1 MFGTGTFYTPQSNFF
16 VDYMYTRVALTN
28 KKNQELA
35 RFELDEQATKER
47 GLKDEEIR
55 LRQNITKLQNNLLNR
70 EQASISK
77 RQAMTKKS
85 SVGARD
91 QSAAKARQFKLIEET
106 RDDYRKEEEG
116 AQGMWDKGQGLAAR
130 ADATMAVEG
139 TNFLAGIK
147 TGFAANPNYFD
158 TNNGS
163 AQKAMVAYWN
173 TLSGNAN
180 PDDKSPK
187 GEKGGT
193 LFVKAYLAIRKE
205 HGVDAAE
212 SFKTAIYDK
221 YQVGQALWDEPVLG
235 GFGSNSSEERLRLY
249 GRAEHQQAL
258 SAIRASRDK
267 ALADIPTLGGPG
279 GSSSSS
285 STGPAPGLE
294 SNVTTDKT
302 NRLIKEYEARLADV
316 MAEREA
322 QEGKRGD
329 ILERRLGRKSFA
341 QSMTPFEYVDEDV
354 QSILDEVLGIED
366 EDVRRETLEESRM
379 MISGA
384 RGKIA
389 NEFVENQ
396 VLNET
401 AIRGQYGFARDRM
414 GSALQEMHQADAA
427 AVSLRG
433 QLKELEESVSRDP
446 ESLDILNPQ
455 IEALVANINRQER
468 RALKA
473 EQQHDL
479 YGQIND
485 QLKPLVG
492 SERGVAAEWSAM
504 GPRERLLVIQSLNAG
519 AIGQASVDED
529 TISTTRQEI
538 QLLEEQVRD
547 IESDVGPRPEPRR
560 RRGQVGPG
568 GLGREGSRLGTGLE
582 APTNFEK
589 NDHAMAALQELEDNK
604 AALQALLVKQNQHLT
619 FSGEAT
625 GAIDFLV
632 ENDPAYR
639 IEPPVSRGLGT
650 EAPASAVL
658 TQDEEEA
665 MFKAAGDIGKKEGT
679 EEGED
684 LGEKAAQLQSS
695 VGDREYGLEGPLGGK
710 RGSVDGLFPYDLK
723 GLRREGGLAE
733 EMTGL
738 SVDEKELPEPD
749 YTYELRT
756 PGEEP
761 NRELVLPGLTSEKGP
776 NLGGR
781 GAPDKVKLGQDFRE
795 DETFDVAPSPPPEPE
810 EDEESDLP
818 DFPSVVGEIGVG
830 EDFTPGGFEFEFE
843 SIDPSEIEMD
853 PPTKKPGG
861 EPKIT
866 ADSDKEPEL
875 WQEQYDTWLD
885 WTLKDVGDSSVP
897 TEPPAAPQ
905 IQAPSSS
912 YFPKTKTK
920 PKPKPA
926 PPPIRTPSSSYFPE
940 AKQPAFT
947 PDGAMTQRGVVDVV
961 RDIGR
966 DPEGQ
971 LKHLRKGFQNSIELV
986 DAVREVANN
995 YEFDQKLKELSDED
1009 QARWAMIRDAMNE
1022 WYLLNVP
1029 AEPTNDELLQN
1040 SMPEGT

>member
-1 MFGTGTFYTPQSNFF
+1 MAFETVKPMFGNATYYTPQSNFF
-16 VDYMYTRVALTN
+16 VDYMYTRIALTN

-55 LRQNITKLQNNLLNR
+55 LRQNITKLQNSLLNR

-77 RQAMTKKS
+77 RRSERKS
-85 SVGARD
+85 SAKSDGNHAR
-91 QSAAKARQFKLIEET
+91 SAAAQFRE
-106 RDDYRKEEEG
+106 RKDIDRRYDESIKVEKD
-116 AQGMWDKGQGLAAR
+116 MWLKGQNLLGASK
-130 ADATMAVEG
+130 ATMAKG
-139 TNFLAGIK
+139 GANLLSGIRGNL
-147 TGFAANPNYFD
+147 TRNPNYFD
-158 TNNGS
+158 ANDGG
-163 AQKAMVAYWN
+163 AQKSMFVLWQVASSN
-173 TLSGNAN
+173 GNPSLTGN
-180 PDDKSPK
+180 DKDA
-187 GEKGGT
+187 GT
-193 LFVKAYLAIRKE
+193 LFVQLYREILVE
-205 HGVDAAE
+205 HGSAAAE
-212 SFKTAIYDK
+212 SFKTAVY
-221 YQVGQALWDEPVLG
+221 
-235 GFGSNSSEERLRLY
+235 GSQGLKLSSEEFRV
-249 GRAEHQQAL
+249 
-258 SAIRASRDK
+258 
-267 ALADIPTLGGPG
+267 PTLGGAGTESVEDLLRLYSKAEHKSLLDGFEENRAQEKAGVPGFADG

-285 STGPAPGLE
+285 SSGSSAPALE
-294 SNVTTDKT
+294 SNVTTDKV
-302 NRLIKEYEARLADV
+302 NQLIKEYEARLADV
-316 MAEREA
+316 MGQREA

-396 VLNET
+396 VLNEE
-401 AIRGQYGFARDRM
+401 AIRGQYEFARDRM

-433 QLKELEESVSRDP
+433 QLKELKQAAKPGP
-446 ESLDILNPQ
+446 ESGPDFDPGYYSVA
-455 IEALVANINRQER
+455 IESLVANINRQER

-492 SERGVAAEWSAM
+492 SERGVAAEWSSM

-519 AIGQASVDED
+519 AIGKASVYED

-547 IESDVGPRPEPRR
+547 MESDAGPRTDWE
-560 RRGQVGPG
+560 
-568 GLGREGSRLGTGLE
+568 LLD
-582 APTNFEK
+582 N
-589 NDHAMAALQELEDNK
+589 NDAIMAALQELEDNK
-604 AALQALLVKQNQHLT
+604 EALQSLLVAQNKNLT

-639 IEPPVSRGLGT
+639 IEPPASRGLGT

-658 TQDEEEA
+658 TQDEEET
-665 MFKAAGDIGKKEGT
+665 MFKAGGVTGKKEGA

-684 LGEKAAQLQSS
+684 LGVDAYELLARSEARKS
-695 VGDREYGLEGPLGGK
+695 GDEGPSGG
-710 RGSVDGLFPYDLK
+710 GTDEVDGLYPYDLE
-723 GLRREGGLAE
+723 GLRKEGGLPE

-738 SVDEKELPEPD
+738 SVEEEELPESD

-761 NRELVLPGLTSEKGP
+761 NQGLVVPGVTSEGGA
-776 NLGGR
+776 NLGGSQ
-781 GAPDKVKLGQDFRE
+781 APQKVKKGRDFRE

-818 DFPSVVGEIGVG
+818 DFPSVVGEIGEG
-830 EDFTPGGFEFEFE
+830 EDFDPGRFEFK
-843 SIDPSEIEMD
+843 SIDTNESKMD

-866 ADSDKEPEL
+866 ADYDKDPEL
-875 WQEQYDTWLD
+875 WNEQYDAYID
-885 WTLKDVGDSSVP
+885 WTLKDLGDSLVQTFP
-897 TEPPAAPQ
+897 EP
-905 IQAPSSS
+905 
-912 YFPKTKTK
+912 K
-920 PKPKPA
+920 PKPKPKPQPKPVRSRDDDTILSVRA
-926 PPPIRTPSSSYFPE
+926 SGADPE
-940 AKQPAFT
+940 WLLSILGKGYTHSDQLFEAFQEVSVNRAFT
-947 PDGAMTQRGVVDVV
+947 EKLYNLPEETQREFQTVKDEM
-961 RDIGR
+961 I
-966 DPEGQ
+966 
-971 LKHLRKGFQNSIELV
+971 KSFYKRKNEHQEL
-986 DAVREVANN
+986 
-995 YEFDQKLKELSDED
+995 FED
-1009 QARWAMIRDAMNE
+1009 
-1022 WYLLNVP
+1022 
-1029 AEPTNDELLQN
+1029 
-1040 SMPEGT
+1040 SMPEGI